1 MFHVKYAARS
11 GLLDGLLAAVEGSQ
25 RRPGSVFILVRRRVL
40 DGLVRMRSGRPVFH
54 VKHAAGLRCSMASS
68 PEVEISQRRQVRY
81 SSRSD
86 QGGLD
91 SPSRGGRGHQM
102 FRVKYAARSGVLDGL
117 LAAVER
123 SAAGLGLHPGATK
136 GAMAPSRR
144 GRDIRCSTG
153 NTRGSGCAMA
163 SSPRSRDRSGGRA
176 RSSSGAINGC
186 SMVSPREV
194 GHQVSERPL
203 QAAGV
208 SRRTPRRASIDS
220 RAKNSENSAAAI
232 LTGYPQG
239 SSQGLPG
246 VRQSAAMRRPPRQS
260 HGTLYWRNR
269 L

>member
-1 MFHVKYAARS
+1 M
-11 GLLDGLLAAVEGSQ
+11 LDGLLAAVEGSQ
-25 RRPGSVFILVRRRVL
+25 RRRGSVFILVRRRVL

-54 VKHAAGLRCSMASS
+54 GKHA
-68 PEVEISQRRQVRY
+68 
-81 SSRSD
+81 
-86 QGGLD
+86 
-91 SPSRGGRGHQM
+91 GGRGA
-102 FRVKYAARSGVLDGL
+102 RWLRRRGREIAA
-117 LAAVER
+117 
-123 SAAGLGLHPGATK
+123 AAGLGLHPGATK

-163 SSPRSRDRSGGRA
+163 SSPRSRDRSGGGA

-246 VRQSAAMRRPPRQS
+246 CDSRQLCGVLRDSRTAPS
-260 HGTLYWRNR
+260 DGVTHCNC
-269 L
+269 

>member
-1 MFHVKYAARS
+1 MASSPRSRYRSAGRARS
-11 GLLDGLLAAVEGSQ
+11 SSWRDEGCDGPVTW
-25 RRPGSVFILVRRRVL
+25 
-40 DGLVRMRSGRPVFH
+40 RSGRPVFH
-54 VKHAAGLRCSMASS
+54 GKHA
-68 PEVEISQRRQVRY
+68 
-81 SSRSD
+81 
-86 QGGLD
+86 
-91 SPSRGGRGHQM
+91 GGRGA
-102 FRVKYAARSGVLDGL
+102 RWLRRRGREIAA
-117 LAAVER
+117 
-123 SAAGLGLHPGATK
+123 AAGLGLHPGATK

>member
-1 MFHVKYAARS
+1 M
-11 GLLDGLLAAVEGSQ
+11 
-25 RRPGSVFILVRRRVL
+25 
-40 DGLVRMRSGRPVFH
+40 
-54 VKHAAGLRCSMASS
+54 KHAAGLRCSMASS

-102 FRVKYAARSGVLDGL
+102 FRVKYAGEVGGARWPPRRGREI
-117 LAAVER
+117 AA
-123 SAAGLGLHPGATK
+123 AAGLGLHPGATK

-260 HGTLYWRNR
+260 HGTLYWRNI

>member
-1 MFHVKYAARS
+1 
-11 GLLDGLLAAVEGSQ
+11 
-25 RRPGSVFILVRRRVL
+25 
-40 DGLVRMRSGRPVFH
+40 
-54 VKHAAGLRCSMASS
+54 
-68 PEVEISQRRQVRY
+68 
-81 SSRSD
+81 
-86 QGGLD
+86 
-91 SPSRGGRGHQM
+91 
-102 FRVKYAARSGVLDGL
+102 
-117 LAAVER
+117 
-123 SAAGLGLHPGATK
+123 
-136 GAMAPSRR
+136 
-144 GRDIRCSTG
+144 
-153 NTRGSGCAMA
+153 
-163 SSPRSRDRSGGRA
+163 
-176 RSSSGAINGC
+176 
-186 SMVSPREV
+186 MVSSREV